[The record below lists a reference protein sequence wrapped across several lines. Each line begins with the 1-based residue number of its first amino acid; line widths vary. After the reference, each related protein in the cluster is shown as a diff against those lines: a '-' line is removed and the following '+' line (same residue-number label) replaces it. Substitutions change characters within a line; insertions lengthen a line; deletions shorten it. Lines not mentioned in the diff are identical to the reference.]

1 MITIILVIYLYCKH
15 KHIRTIIA
23 SLILHKVKEVEA
35 NILTKSD
42 NTKCQTLTYIGIALT
57 LLSISETATLK
68 NSSNIE
74 MIPCHYCNQQECQDV
89 ISIKQ
94 IFHCDLKHKHDQ
106 CEYDSI
112 A

>member
-1 MITIILVIYLYCKH
+1 MNVISTALKYVDSINVKLERPEKNLVCSRIM
-15 KHIRTIIA
+15 
-23 SLILHKVKEVEA
+23 
-35 NILTKSD
+35 
-42 NTKCQTLTYIGIALT
+42 
-57 LLSISETATLK
+57 ISEAAALK

-94 IFHCDLKHKHDQ
+94 IFHCDLKHEHDQ